1 MPVSNTKE
9 VEKQISFKIAQQFPA
24 IYRENNDELVSLVT
38 DYYKFLETTPNQSIY
53 NARRMF
59 EYRDITTTLSSMILF
74 FQKKFLA
81 DLPLLEDTSVR
92 LVVKNILDL
101 YRRKGS
107 ASSVILFFRM
117 FYQEDV
123 EIFNPSKYILK
134 PSSSKWQTGNY
145 LQMIPNNGLFYD
157 STGETSYEYFDL
169 LNKTIIGS
177 TSKAQAAVDKINFIL
192 LNNTLTPI
200 LYLTALKGTF
210 KRFDDIVARVD
221 GKDISFGVL
230 NGSASD
236 VIIDLDFGGTTGNE
250 VGDEVYIKSS
260 FGVGGVALV
269 TDTEDKFTGI
279 VDYTLT
285 DGGFG
290 YTIANTRLE
299 VSNQVV
305 ILNNPDL
312 SFVELERLTDTN
324 GNEGTVIGQNSSAV
338 GVKMDVGDSFDITR
352 NISTL
357 DRDVNVTFIP
367 YNTNTGEGDIFTI
380 SAKNDTSPGPLYPD
394 TGNAN
399 TSVKVESLS
408 NIETIALI
416 TDPIA
421 PFLGVT
427 LNASNYNAAP
437 ATQPMSGSADPV
449 VLGTALEDA
458 FALETLQIGT
468 INDFENIDP
477 GADYLNDVFTLIRDE
492 VMIAFDRYEQRLV
505 INPFSAAFSVGDDI
519 TQPSTGVAGIIT
531 AINVDRGF
539 IQVRP
544 YAYYGFKTADISHEG
559 TAYTVI
565 ATERDYESE
574 LLGANAEMQ
583 SRTQFATGRISE
595 VKVTN
600 SGFGYLNEE
609 IVYLTNL
616 AGAVLAKGQLFA
628 DNQGITA
635 GFWGSETSHIN
646 GYKTDGTYYDSQN
659 RIHDSDFYQEYS
671 YQIKSTVDFDSYKD
685 TLKQNVHLAGTRIFG
700 AFAYK
705 KKQVVGVTAKFGR
718 TIKNDPLIGGDPIV
732 GPNQLPIVPRYS
744 SDRTTIT
751 VDSVNL
757 KVDTV

>member
-24 IYRENNDELVSLVT
+24 IYRENNDELVQLVT

-53 NARRMF
+53 NSRRMF

-81 DLPLLEDTSVR
+81 DLPLLNDTSVR

-107 ASSVILFFRM
+107 SASVILFFRM

-145 LQMIPNNGLFYD
+145 LQMLPNDGLFYNA
-157 STGETSYEYFDL
+157 TGETYYEYIDL
-169 LNKTIIGS
+169 LSKNIIGS
-177 TSKAQAAVDKINFIL
+177 TSKATAAVDKINFIL
-192 LNNTLTPI
+192 LNNTLVPI
-200 LYLTALKGTF
+200 LYLSGVKGTF
-210 KRFDDIVARVD
+210 KRYDDIVARID
-221 GKDISFGVL
+221 GQDISFGVL

-236 VIIDLDFGGTTGNE
+236 IEIDLGYGGTTGNE
-250 VGDEVYIKSS
+250 VGDEVLIESEY
-260 FGVGGVALV
+260 GVGGVALV
-269 TDTEDKFTGI
+269 TDTEDEFTGI
-279 VDYTLT
+279 VKYTLK

-299 VSNQVV
+299 VSNQVI
-305 ILNNPDL
+305 ILDNTDL
-312 SFVELERLTDTN
+312 TFTELERLTDSN
-324 GNEGTVIGQNSSAV
+324 GNEGTVIGQSVGAV
-338 GVKMDVGDSFDITR
+338 GIKMDSGQQFDITR
-352 NISTL
+352 AISTL
-357 DRDVNVTFIP
+357 DRSPNITI
-367 YNTNTGEGDIFTI
+367 NGIFTV
-380 SAKNDTSPGPLYPD
+380 SPKNETSPGFLYPD
-394 TGNAN
+394 TNDTN
-399 TSVKVESLS
+399 HVKVESLT

-427 LNASNYNAAP
+427 LNSANYNAAP
-437 ATQPMSGSADPV
+437 ATQPMSGTADPV
-449 VLGTALEDA
+449 ILSTVLEDA
-458 FALETLQIGT
+458 FDLTPFSIGT
-468 INDFENIDP
+468 IEAFENINP
-477 GADYLNDVFTLIRDE
+477 GADYVNDVFTLVRDE

-505 INPFSAAFSVGDDI
+505 VSPFSAAFSVGDTI

-531 AINVDRGF
+531 GINVDRGF

-544 YAYYGFKTADISHEG
+544 FAYYGFRTAPISHES
-559 TAYTVI
+559 TSYTVI
-565 ATERDYESE
+565 ATERDYTTEVY
-574 LLGANAEMQ
+574 GANADME

-609 IVYLTNL
+609 IVYLTNKL
-616 AGAVLAKGQLFA
+616 GQRLAKGQLFA
-628 DNQGITA
+628 DSQGITA
-635 GFWGSETSHIN
+635 GFWGSETSHVN
-646 GYKTDGTYYDSQN
+646 GYRADGSYYNSQN
-659 RIHDSDFYQEYS
+659 KIHDSDFYQEYS
-671 YQIKSTVDFDSYKD
+671 YQIKSTVDFKEYEE

-705 KKQVVGVTAKFGR
+705 KKQVVGVSAKFGR

-732 GPNQLPIVPRYS
+732 GPDQLPSIPRYS

>member
-1 MPVSNTKE
+1 MPVNNAKE

-38 DYYKFLETTPNQSIY
+38 DYYKFLETTPNQSVY
-53 NARRMF
+53 NSRRLF
-59 EYRDITTTLSSMILF
+59 EYRDITTTLSSMIIF

-81 DLPLLEDTSVR
+81 DLPLLDDTSVR

-107 ASSVILFFRM
+107 SASVILFFRM

-145 LQMIPNNGLFYD
+145 LQMIPNNGLFYNTAGD
-157 STGETSYEYFDL
+157 AFYEYVDL
-169 LNKTIIGS
+169 LSKTITGS
-177 TSKAQAAVDKINFIL
+177 VSKAEAAVDKINFIL

-200 LYLTALKGTF
+200 LYLSNLKGTF
-210 KRFDDIVARVD
+210 KRFDDIIARVNGED
-221 GKDISFGVL
+221 VSFGVL
-230 NGSASD
+230 NGSASE
-236 VIIDLDFGGTTGNE
+236 VVVDLDFGGTTGNNI
-250 VGDEVYIKSS
+250 GDTVLIKSE
-260 FGVGGVALV
+260 FGNGGVAIV
-269 TDTEDKFTGI
+269 TDTEDEFTGI
-279 VDYTLT
+279 VDYTLE

-312 SFVELERLTDTN
+312 SFVPLERITDSG
-324 GNEGTVIGQNSSAV
+324 GNEGTVIGQNTSAV
-338 GVKMDVGDSFDITR
+338 GIKMDAGFRLDITR
-352 NISTL
+352 PITTL
-357 DRDVNVTFIP
+357 DRTPNITF
-367 YNTNTGEGDIFTI
+367 TSAASGGEIFSI
-380 SAKNDTSPGPLYPD
+380 SDKNDSSPGLLYPD
-394 TGNAN
+394 TNDV
-399 TSVKVESLS
+399 TDVKVESLS

-427 LNASNYNAAP
+427 LNAANYNASP
-437 ATQPMSGSADPV
+437 ATQPMSGSVDPV
-449 VLGTALEDA
+449 VLGTVLEDA
-458 FALETLQIGT
+458 FDLTPFEIGT
-468 INDFENIDP
+468 IDSFVNINP
-477 GADYLNDVFTLIRDE
+477 GADYVNDVFTLVRDE

-505 INPFSAAFSVGDDI
+505 IDPFSAAFSIGDDI
-519 TQPSTGVAGIIT
+519 TQPSTGVAGVIT
-531 AINVDRGF
+531 GINVDRGF

-544 YAYYGFKTADISHEG
+544 YAYYGFRTAPINHEG

-565 ATERDYESE
+565 ATERDYTTDVY
-574 LLGANAEMQ
+574 GANAEMV

-595 VKVTN
+595 VKVLN

-609 IVYLTNL
+609 IVFLTNA
-616 AGAVLAKGQLFA
+616 AGSTLAKGQLFA
-628 DNQGITA
+628 GSQGITA
-635 GFWGSETSHIN
+635 GFWGSETSHVN
-646 GYKTDGTYYDSQN
+646 GYKADGTYYDSQN

-700 AFAYK
+700 AFSYK

-718 TIKNDPLIGGDPIV
+718 TIKTDPLIGGDPIV
-732 GPNQLPIVPRYS
+732 GPNQASTIPKYS

-751 VDSVNL
+751 VDTINL

>member
-38 DYYKFLETTPNQSIY
+38 DYYKFLETTPNQHVY
-53 NARRMF
+53 NTRRLF

-107 ASSVILFFRM
+107 SASVVLFFRM

-123 EIFNPSKYILK
+123 EIFNPSKYVLK
-134 PSSSKWQTGNY
+134 PSNSKWQTGNY

-157 STGETSYEYFDL
+157 RSGEKYYEYSDL
-169 LNKTIIGS
+169 LGKTVIGS
-177 TSKAQAAVDKINFIL
+177 VSKAQAAVDKINFVL

-200 LYLTALKGTF
+200 LYLSNLKGTF
-210 KRFDDIVARVD
+210 KRYDDIVARID
-221 GKDISFGVL
+221 SKDVSFGVL

-236 VIIDLDFGGTTGNE
+236 ITIDLDYGGTTGNNI
-250 VGDEVYIKSS
+250 GDEVYIKSDY
-260 FGVGGVALV
+260 GVGGVALV
-269 TDTEDKFTGI
+269 TDTEDEFTGI

-305 ILNNPDL
+305 ILNNEDL
-312 SFVELERLTDTN
+312 SFTPLERLVDSG
-324 GNEGTVIGQNSSAV
+324 GNQGTVIGQNSSAV
-338 GVKMDVGDSFDITR
+338 GVKMDVGESFAIGRT
-352 NISTL
+352 ISTL
-357 DRDVNVTFIP
+357 DRTPNI
-367 YNTNTGEGDIFTI
+367 DIEPVFSI
-380 SAKNDTSPGPLYPD
+380 SDKNETSPGPLYPD
-394 TGNAN
+394 TSAN
-399 TSVKVESLS
+399 TDVKVETLS

-427 LNASNYNAAP
+427 INAANYNVAP
-437 ATQPMSGSADPV
+437 ATQPMSGTADPV
-449 VLGTALEDA
+449 TLSTPLEDA
-458 FALETLQIGT
+458 FDLTPFEIGT
-468 INDFENIDP
+468 IDAFENINP
-477 GADYLNDVFTLIRDE
+477 GEDYVNDVFTLVRDE
-492 VMIAFDRYEQRLV
+492 VMIAFDRYEQRLIV
-505 INPFSAAFSVGDDI
+505 SPFSAAFSVGDTI
-519 TQPSTGVAGIIT
+519 TQPSTSVSGIIT
-531 AINVDRGF
+531 GINVDRGF

-544 YAYYGFKTADISHEG
+544 YAYYGFRTAPINHEG
-559 TAYTVI
+559 TVYTVI
-565 ATERDYESE
+565 ATERDYTTDVY
-574 LLGANAEMQ
+574 GANAEMT

-595 VKVTN
+595 VRVTN
-600 SGFGYLNEE
+600 SGFGYLNKE
-609 IVYLTNL
+609 IVFLTNA
-616 AGAVLAKGQLFA
+616 AGQKLAKGQLFA
-628 DNQGITA
+628 DSQGITA
-635 GFWGSETSHIN
+635 GFWGSETSHVN
-646 GYKTDGTYYDSQN
+646 GYKQDGTYYDSQN
-659 RIHDSDFYQEYS
+659 RVHDSDFYQEYS
-671 YQIKSTVDFDSYKD
+671 YQIKSTVDFKEYEE
-685 TLKQNVHLAGTRIFG
+685 TLKQNIHLAGTRIFG
-700 AFAYK
+700 AFSYK
-705 KKQVVGVTAKFGR
+705 KKQIVGVTAKFGR

-732 GPNQLPIVPRYS
+732 GPDQSPTIPRYS

-751 VDSVNL
+751 VDTVNL

>member
-81 DLPLLEDTSVR
+81 DLPLLNDTSVR

-134 PSSSKWQTGNY
+134 PSTSKWQTGNY

-157 STGETSYEYFDL
+157 STSENYYEYFDL
-169 LNKTIIGS
+169 LSKTIIGS
-177 TSKAQAAVDKINFIL
+177 VSKATAAVDKINFIL

-200 LYLTALKGTF
+200 LYLSDVKGTF
-210 KRFDDIVARVD
+210 KRYDDIVARVD

-236 VIIDLDFGGTTGNE
+236 IVVDLDFGGTIGNV
-250 VGDEVYIKSS
+250 VGDEVYIKSDY
-260 FGVGGVALV
+260 GVGGVALV
-269 TDTEDKFTGI
+269 TDTEDQFTGI
-279 VDYTLT
+279 VDYKVT

-299 VSNQVV
+299 VSNQVI
-305 ILNNPDL
+305 ILNNADL
-312 SFVELERLTDTN
+312 SFVQMERITDSG
-324 GNEGTVIGQNSSAV
+324 GNTGTVIGQNSSAV
-338 GVKMDVGDSFDITR
+338 GIKMDVGNTLNIIRDIT
-352 NISTL
+352 TL
-357 DRDVNVTFIP
+357 DRTPNVTI
-367 YNTNTGEGDIFTI
+367 TGIFTI
-380 SAKNDTSPGPLYPD
+380 SDKNESSPGALYPD
-394 TGNAN
+394 TNDV
-399 TSVKVESLS
+399 TDVKVESLS
-408 NIETIALI
+408 NIENISLI
-416 TDPIA
+416 TDPIL
-421 PFLGVT
+421 PFLAVT
-427 LNASNYNAAP
+427 LNAANYNAAP
-437 ATQPMSGSADPV
+437 ATQPMSGLVDPV
-449 VLGTALEDA
+449 TLSTVIEDA
-458 FALETLQIGT
+458 FTLTPLEIGT
-468 INDFENIDP
+468 INDFENIDQ
-477 GADYLNDVFTLIRDE
+477 GIDYLNDVFTLVRDE
-492 VMIAFDRYEQRLV
+492 VMIAFDRYEQRLI

-544 YAYYGFKTADISHEG
+544 YAYYGFVTADIMHEG
-559 TAYTVI
+559 TSYTVI
-565 ATERDYESE
+565 ATERDYSSE
-574 LLGANAEMQ
+574 LLGANADVR

-609 IVYLTNL
+609 IVFLTNK
-616 AGAVLAKGQLFA
+616 AGTVLAKGQLFA
-628 DNQGITA
+628 DTQGITA
-635 GFWGSETSHIN
+635 GFWGSETSHVN
-646 GYKTDGTYYDSQN
+646 GYKTDNTYYDSQN

-732 GPNQLPIVPRYS
+732 GPDQLPSIPRYS

-751 VDSVNL
+751 VDTINL